1 MIIMFKRGRRAE
13 RKKGIALKKLDPPG
27 TFSLHEVSLPD
38 TLRMAC
44 QLLCAPREVVI
55 IGVVPKEVAFG
66 LDLTPDLQAALPR
79 VIHTVLAELT

>member
-1 MIIMFKRGRRAE
+1 
-13 RKKGIALKKLDPPG
+13 
-27 TFSLHEVSLPD
+27 
-38 TLRMAC
+38 MAC